1 MTSSNKDT
9 AVKFEPRFLGLVK
22 TGSYDALKYENSYDQ
37 NIKMSRGRDTGKK
50 KKNPQVKG
58 TPRDS
63 SDIENAKNEMLKADA
78 KLERFTTIYQG

>member
-37 NIKMSRGRDTGKK
+37 NIKMSRGRDIGKK
-50 KKNPQVKG
+50 KKTLRLRELPEIVQ
-58 TPRDS
+58 
-63 SDIENAKNEMLKADA
+63 MLKMQRMKCW
-78 KLERFTTIYQG
+78 KLMQN